1 MNMSIF
7 YCAILLL
14 SLEVYGFSSSPYPDG
29 NVNVFIKDNKPC
41 IYIDKLNLT
50 GGYTLIV
57 SSTKSLTEDEFWLY
71 KNSFEKNYPT
81 RDNCI
86 IADDTNFKG
95 LIFRNN
101 AIYNFSLEPS
111 VVPEFADFTGMAS
124 SYCLKEKN
132 GKLELYYSNLSID
145 ECREQKQNIFVE
157 HTEISKKQENWFNLL
172 IKWFKNLWK

>member
-1 MNMSIF
+1 MNRSIF

-71 KNSFEKNYPT
+71 KNSFEKIILLE
-81 RDNCI
+81 I
-86 IADDTNFKG
+86 IALLLMT
-95 LIFRNN
+95 L
-101 AIYNFSLEPS
+101 
-111 VVPEFADFTGMAS
+111 
-124 SYCLKEKN
+124 
-132 GKLELYYSNLSID
+132 
-145 ECREQKQNIFVE
+145 
-157 HTEISKKQENWFNLL
+157 ISKV
-172 IKWFKNLWK
+172 